1 VAPAERYL
9 VDRRLVTAGATVAAI
24 DRQGRRV
31 VGLRDGTPVALPGE
45 EPDGPIA
52 VIAVLSRRRVAGRP
66 VALLAA
72 ATLAF
77 AFVAV
82 RTQGPPPA
90 ANATPP
96 EVTASVVVPG
106 PVAPPVRHR
115 VARRRHHRPS
125 RARPRRP
132 SSPVPAAPSHAPDG
146 VAEPAL

>member
-1 VAPAERYL
+1 MAPAERYL

-24 DRQGRRV
+24 DRQGRCMV
-31 VGLRDGTPVALPGE
+31 ALRDGASVALPAE

-52 VIAVLSRRRVAGRP
+52 VIAVVSRRRVAGRP

-77 AFVAV
+77 AIVAV

-96 EVTASVVVPG
+96 AVTGSVVVPG

-115 VARRRHHRPS
+115 PARRRHRQPS
-125 RARPRRP
+125 PARPRRP
-132 SSPVPAAPSHAPDG
+132 SSPAPAAPSHAPDG